1 MSFPDDQPID
11 QLEITNIFGL
21 LEFLDNLR
29 EEIADAPTPPP
40 ESVQDLLWANLVA
53 SKTPPDKIHLN

>member
-11 QLEITNIFGL
+11 QLEITNLFGL

-29 EEIADAPTPPP
+29 EEIDDATQP
-40 ESVQDLLWANLVA
+40 EPVQDLLWASLVA
-53 SKTPPDKIHLN
+53 SKTPLDKIHLN